1 MACLRR
7 ICVLAAA
14 ALLVISCGRNGRVI
28 PAHKLSKI
36 YAEML
41 VLDQRIRNN
50 PQLASTAD
58 TTLVYEPILN
68 KYGYSGKD
76 YAKSVARY
84 MKDPE
89 AFGKIFKDTR
99 EILDSHIK
107 ELKAAERARQ
117 KADSLRNAIEAKT
130 FLRAPIY
137 MDIACDTVR
146 IDTVAV
152 SIDSLGIY
160 SWRRFVPDTLY
171 DGPVYRLRAKADTV
185 AVADTLAKA
194 TETVKVKEVTKP
206 VQVKDAGLQKKLPV
220 PLKTVKLDETSV
232 MMSKG
237 LTRKLL
243 QMRRISA
250 KYLYTNESSQP
261 VENGFVEVDENG
273 NVLRTGVFTDKDAE
287 PEYYDGAVVPGL
299 VNTHCHMELSYLH
312 KKFRKGTGMAG
323 FIDQINEMRDTSS
336 MEKKKADIEFWMKT
350 LWDRGVSAMG
360 DISNCSDSFECKS
373 KSPMYTRTFLEV
385 FGTEPQDCDNV
396 MSGVLELKKVADSF
410 GLDAAP
416 GPHACYTMSPELLT
430 AVSRE
435 GLKSGYLSF
444 HSEETQEEEDMM
456 ISGSGAMYENR
467 KKAGMSMP
475 PVTGKSSLLYF
486 IDRLEK
492 AHPAPFDEHI
502 LLVHECCMNEEG
514 IEAVKKVMR
523 HPFIALCPCSNIFI
537 HNALPPVELMRSSG
551 IKLTVGTDSLSSND
565 DLDMVKEM
573 FCLQENF
580 PDIPFGE
587 LVIWASKNGA
597 EFLGKENELGQIKE
611 GMRPGLVYIDH
622 LSEDGRLTV
631 ASASRRII

>member
-14 ALLVISCGRNGRVI
+14 ALLAISCGRNGRVI

-117 KADSLRNAIEAKT
+117 KADSLRYAIEEKT

-160 SWRRFVPDTLY
+160 SWCRFVPDTLY

-194 TETVKVKEVTKP
+194 TDTVKAKEMAKP
-206 VQVKDAGLQKKLPV
+206 VQVKDARIQKKLPV

-232 MMSKG
+232 MMSKE
-237 LTRKLL
+237 LTRK
-243 QMRRISA
+243 
-250 KYLYTNESSQP
+250 
-261 VENGFVEVDENG
+261 
-273 NVLRTGVFTDKDAE
+273 
-287 PEYYDGAVVPGL
+287 
-299 VNTHCHMELSYLH
+299 
-312 KKFRKGTGMAG
+312 
-323 FIDQINEMRDTSS
+323 
-336 MEKKKADIEFWMKT
+336 
-350 LWDRGVSAMG
+350 
-360 DISNCSDSFECKS
+360 
-373 KSPMYTRTFLEV
+373 
-385 FGTEPQDCDNV
+385 
-396 MSGVLELKKVADSF
+396 
-410 GLDAAP
+410 
-416 GPHACYTMSPELLT
+416 
-430 AVSRE
+430 
-435 GLKSGYLSF
+435 
-444 HSEETQEEEDMM
+444 
-456 ISGSGAMYENR
+456 
-467 KKAGMSMP
+467 
-475 PVTGKSSLLYF
+475 
-486 IDRLEK
+486 
-492 AHPAPFDEHI
+492 
-502 LLVHECCMNEEG
+502 
-514 IEAVKKVMR
+514 
-523 HPFIALCPCSNIFI
+523 
-537 HNALPPVELMRSSG
+537 
-551 IKLTVGTDSLSSND
+551 
-565 DLDMVKEM
+565 
-573 FCLQENF
+573 
-580 PDIPFGE
+580 
-587 LVIWASKNGA
+587 
-597 EFLGKENELGQIKE
+597 
-611 GMRPGLVYIDH
+611 
-622 LSEDGRLTV
+622 
-631 ASASRRII
+631 

>member
-28 PAHKLSKI
+28 PAHKLSEI

-99 EILDSHIK
+99 GILDSHIK
-107 ELKAAERARQ
+107 ELKDAERARQ

-137 MDIACDTVR
+137 IDIACDTVR

-194 TETVKVKEVTKP
+194 TEPVKAKEVAKP

-232 MMSKG
+232 MMSKE
-237 LTRKLL
+237 LTRK
-243 QMRRISA
+243 
-250 KYLYTNESSQP
+250 
-261 VENGFVEVDENG
+261 
-273 NVLRTGVFTDKDAE
+273 
-287 PEYYDGAVVPGL
+287 
-299 VNTHCHMELSYLH
+299 
-312 KKFRKGTGMAG
+312 
-323 FIDQINEMRDTSS
+323 
-336 MEKKKADIEFWMKT
+336 
-350 LWDRGVSAMG
+350 
-360 DISNCSDSFECKS
+360 
-373 KSPMYTRTFLEV
+373 
-385 FGTEPQDCDNV
+385 
-396 MSGVLELKKVADSF
+396 
-410 GLDAAP
+410 
-416 GPHACYTMSPELLT
+416 
-430 AVSRE
+430 
-435 GLKSGYLSF
+435 
-444 HSEETQEEEDMM
+444 
-456 ISGSGAMYENR
+456 
-467 KKAGMSMP
+467 
-475 PVTGKSSLLYF
+475 
-486 IDRLEK
+486 
-492 AHPAPFDEHI
+492 
-502 LLVHECCMNEEG
+502 
-514 IEAVKKVMR
+514 
-523 HPFIALCPCSNIFI
+523 
-537 HNALPPVELMRSSG
+537 
-551 IKLTVGTDSLSSND
+551 
-565 DLDMVKEM
+565 
-573 FCLQENF
+573 
-580 PDIPFGE
+580 
-587 LVIWASKNGA
+587 
-597 EFLGKENELGQIKE
+597 
-611 GMRPGLVYIDH
+611 
-622 LSEDGRLTV
+622 
-631 ASASRRII
+631 